1 MIHIPLMDISP
12 DENIKKIIVDKISSL
27 IDQNKFIGGKEID
40 EFEKNFAMFSSSKF
54 CVGCSNGTDAIIL
67 ALKALDISNS
77 DYVIVPVNTFI
88 ATAEAV
94 TAVGAKILFVD
105 CLPFNQ
111 EINYDHILQLLE
123 KYKNIKA
130 IIPVHLYGHMVDI
143 IKLNEIAKT
152 YNLKIIE
159 DSSQA
164 HGAKYKNYSPGHF
177 SQIATYSFYPGKNL
191 GAFGDAGA
199 ITTNY
204 EDLYIKIKQLRNHGR
219 IDKKYEH
226 DIEGFNKRLDTIQAA
241 ILDIKLKNLQYEN
254 NLRKQK
260 AKLYNTLLNGI
271 GDLILPIFD
280 ETVYNDVWYV
290 YTIRTKYR
298 DKLIKHLNDNG
309 IQTGIYYPI
318 PLHLQKAYS
327 YLGHKLGDFPNAE
340 KQAQEILSL
349 PMWPYIKDEQIEYI
363 SSKIKEF
370 FK

>member
-1 MIHIPLMDISP
+1 MNNIPLMDISLSQ
-12 DENIKKIIVDKISSL
+12 DLKKLIIEKITSL
-27 IDQNKFIGGKEID
+27 IDQNKFIGGSEID
-40 EFEKNFAMFSSSKF
+40 EFEKNFANFSNTKF

-67 ALKALDISNS
+67 ALKALDIKND

-105 CLPFNQ
+105 CLPENQ
-111 EINYDHILQLLE
+111 EINYDQIVYYLD

-130 IIPVHLYGHMVDI
+130 IIPVHLYGHMVNI
-143 IKLNEIAKT
+143 IKIDEIAQNYK
-152 YNLKIIE
+152 LKVIE

-164 HGAKYKNYSPGHF
+164 HGAKYKNYSPGSF
-177 SQIATYSFYPGKNL
+177 SHIATYSFYPGKNL

-204 EDLYIKIKQLRNHGR
+204 EDIYMKVKQLRNHGR

-260 AKLYNTLLNGI
+260 AKLYNSLLKNV
-271 GDLILPIFD
+271 GDLNLPIFD
-280 ETVYNDVWYV
+280 ENIYEDIWYV
-290 YTIRTKYR
+290 YTIRTKHR

-327 YLGHKLGDFPNAE
+327 YLGYKLGDFPNAE